1 MEQNEIKTEMRVE
14 LDLAIQQHTHDGNFS
29 QRINLFDIF
38 GYIETLSS
46 APTTAPSNIFRQ
58 FQIYNSLFYF
68 YDFLNNTWNSAF
80 STTTFNTL
88 NKFVTAKFDHFV
100 DANNTNTAETDLYS
114 DTLVVGQLATNGDK
128 ISARYQGIFTGA
140 VAATQDL
147 RAYFGGTKIYDSGA
161 LSIGAVTDN
170 WTLEILIIRVSA
182 SVVRCSVSVSS
193 DFATSFPYSV
203 YTEVTGLT
211 LANTQILKITG
222 QAGGGAGASNQVTA
236 KLGSVSYQPSA

>member
-1 MEQNEIKTEMRVE
+1 MENNEIIDNKI
-14 LDLAIQQHTHDGNFS
+14 DLAIREHIHDGNFA

-38 GYIETLSS
+38 GNIQTVTSV
-46 APTTAPSNIFRQ
+46 PTATPSNIFGQ

-68 YDFLNNTWNSAF
+68 YDFLNNVWLSSF
-80 STTTFNTL
+80 STASFNSI
-88 NKFVTAKFDHFV
+88 NKFVTAKFDHYV
-100 DANNTNTAETDLYS
+100 DVNNANTSETDLYS
-114 DTLVVGQLATNGDK
+114 DTLAAGLLATNGDK

-161 LSIGAVTDN
+161 LSIGAITSN
-170 WTLEILIIRVSA
+170 WTLEILIIRVSS
-182 SVVRCSVSVSS
+182 SVVRCSVSVNS
-193 DFATSFPYSV
+193 DFATLFPYST

-222 QAGGGAGASNQVTA
+222 QAGGASGASNQVTA